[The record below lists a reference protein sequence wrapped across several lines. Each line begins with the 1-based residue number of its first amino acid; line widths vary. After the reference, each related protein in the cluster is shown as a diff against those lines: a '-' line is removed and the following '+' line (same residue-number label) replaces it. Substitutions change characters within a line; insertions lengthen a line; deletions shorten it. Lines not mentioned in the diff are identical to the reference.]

1 MTIPM
6 RLAGRSPL
14 RISLKSLAE
23 SSSLLIDLVMTPS
36 FELSRIWEITSAR
49 PNRPITTGMKLIPDM
64 RSREPKV
71 NRDTLVKLSIPTVDR
86 RTPRVAPANPF
97 ASALPDTATMALRP
111 KTARTVYSAGPNLR
125 ANRARTGAMMIRA
138 MTPAMPPRVEPT
150 VARLM
155 ALPAS
160 PFWAI
165 GYPSR
170 EVMTEGGAPGMF
182 RRIAE

>member
-1 MTIPM
+1 MPM
-6 RLAGRSPL
+6 RLAGIRPF
-14 RISLKSLAE
+14 RISLKSPAE
-23 SSSLLIDLVMTPS
+23 SSSLFIAFVMIPS
-36 FELSRIWEITSAR
+36 FVLSRIWEITSAR
-49 PNRPITTGMKLIPDM
+49 PKRPITTGMKLIPDI
-64 RSREPKV
+64 SSIEPNV

-86 RTPRVAPANPF
+86 STPRVTPANPF
-97 ASALPDTATMALRP
+97 ARDFPETATMALNP
-111 KTARTVYSAGPNLR
+111 NTARTVYSAGPNLR
-125 ANRARTGAMMIRA
+125 ANFARMGAMMIRA
-138 MTPAMPPRVEPT
+138 ITPAMPPRVEPT

-170 EVMTEGGAPGMF
+170 DVMTEGGAPGMF